1 MSIEEYYEIT
11 DEVLGEGFFAVVK
24 LGYDKESR
32 ERVAIK
38 LINKELVEREETL
51 DNEID
56 ILRSI
61 DHPNV
66 VSMRAIFDTDDILFI
81 VMDLMEGGELY
92 NEIVKRKAF
101 TEADASYI
109 MRQVFDA
116 LKYLHS
122 QEPVIVH
129 RDLKLENLLLV
140 RPDSLDI
147 KLADFGLSRI
157 YSGKK
162 LQTAC
167 GTPFYVAPEIV
178 FGTGYGPGVDM
189 WAAGVL
195 LYVLLSG
202 RLPFAANTDNELY
215 KSIIRCNLEWKSP
228 QFDSVSEEAKDL
240 ISHLITRNPEER
252 WTAEQVLEHPFILSA
267 AENEVHNTFTEGL
280 KSVSRATIVVTHK

>member
-1 MSIEEYYEIT
+1 MTDINEFYEIT
-11 DEVLGEGFFAVVK
+11 DEVLGEGFFAIVR
-24 LGYDKESR
+24 LGYDLQTR
-32 ERVAIK
+32 EKVAIK
-38 LINKELVEREETL
+38 LINKDLVEREETL
-51 DNEID
+51 ENEIE

-66 VSMRAIFDTDDILFI
+66 VSMRAIFDSEDTLFI

-92 NEIVKRKAF
+92 EEIVKRKMF

-109 MRQVFDA
+109 MRQIFEA

-122 QEPVIVH
+122 QDPVIVH

-140 RPDSLDI
+140 SSGSLDI

-167 GTPFYVAPEIV
+167 GTPFYVAPEII

-215 KSIIRCNLEWKSP
+215 KAIIKCDLTWKSP
-228 QFDSVSEEAKDL
+228 QFDTVSEEAKDL
-240 ISHLITRNPEER
+240 IRCLINKNVEER
-252 WTAEQVLEHPFILSA
+252 WTAEQVLEHPFIMGAQDNAIHSSFA
-267 AENEVHNTFTEGL
+267 EGL
-280 KSVSRATIVVTHK
+280 RSVSRAAIDVS